1 MNAEDGQIVAKV
13 DGVGCSE
20 RSASIAVLLLRT
32 SLFWMLATASF
43 TSVHA
48 QGVTTIS
55 NGGFEIPEVQ
65 SLQIAAGSTNL
76 PGWTVEGSGLAV
88 TLVRT
93 GYGESPYQGQQFLL
107 FDNGVDSANSEP
119 SDSIS
124 QTIATTVG
132 QTYAVTYAV
141 VQPDSPGVFE
151 ASAVASDGSVLSTND
166 YAVQAAEFYEWTL
179 YQLFFTATTTN
190 TTLTFVD
197 LAATAADEGDAIPMG
212 LDDVSIAAVVAPP
225 TITEALSNETV
236 AVGTVV
242 TFSASATA
250 AGAMTIQWYYE
261 TSAIQGATNTSL
273 TVTADQSAEGFYTA
287 TFTDAGGPS
296 STSCLLKLDNNILI
310 NGGFEAPPAPDGGA
324 YGPGG
329 NPLPGWTIL
338 DGIIYLC
345 YNPPPNPGSGFPTAY
360 QGNQFIAFNEG
371 GMSFGGS
378 LAQTFQTTLDQSYTV
393 SFAVGGG
400 SDSGSDDNLGAT
412 ITSAS
417 GSVLSQTNCV
427 AIDGW
432 VPNQMSF
439 IATTT
444 NTTVTF
450 ADEEPGGGPG
460 RTLALDAVTVAKSSS
475 LLGISTGTNEVILS
489 WPATSEGFHLE
500 TTGSIGT
507 NWVAFSATLVTNSGS
522 VTATVL
528 LSPTTSFFRL
538 KYP

>member
-1 MNAEDGQIVAKV
+1 MMAEMSKLQV
-13 DGVGCSE
+13 DFVQFALRGKGL
-20 RSASIAVLLLRT
+20 VLFFAAACFTR
-32 SLFWMLATASF
+32 LF
-43 TSVHA
+43 A

-55 NGGFEIPEVQ
+55 NGGFEMPEVQ
-65 SLQIAAGSTNL
+65 SLQIGAGSTDL
-76 PGWTVEGSGLAV
+76 PGWTVEGSGLPV

-93 GYGESPYQGQQFLL
+93 GYGVSPYQGQQFLL
-107 FDNGVDSANSEP
+107 FDNGVNSANSEP

-124 QTIATTVG
+124 QTIATSVG

-166 YAVQAAEFYEWTL
+166 YAVQASEFYEWTL

-197 LAATAADEGDAIPMG
+197 LASTAADEGDAIPMG
-212 LDDVSIAAVVAPP
+212 LDDVSIAAAIAPP

-242 TFSASATA
+242 TFSASASA
-250 AGAMTIQWYYE
+250 AGPMTIQWYYE
-261 TSAIQGATNTSL
+261 SSPIQGATNTSL
-273 TVTADQSAEGFYTA
+273 TVTAAESAEGFYTA

-310 NGGFEAPPAPDGGA
+310 NGGFEAPLQ
-324 YGPGG
+324 PGG
-329 NPLPGWTIL
+329 NPLPGWTSLNISL
-338 DGIIYLC
+338 Y

-360 QGNQFIAFNEG
+360 QGNQFIAFNWG
-371 GMSFGGS
+371 GMSFGGMI
-378 LAQTFQTTLDQSYTV
+378 AQTFQTTLNQSYTV
-393 SFAVGGG
+393 SFAVGGAVDAG
-400 SDSGSDDNLGAT
+400 RGANLGAT
-412 ITSAS
+412 VTSAT

-427 AIDGW
+427 PIDGW
-432 VPNQMSF
+432 VLYQMSI

-444 NTTVTF
+444 NTTLTF
-450 ADEEPGGGPG
+450 TDGPG
-460 RTLALDAVTVAKSSS
+460 MATLALDAITVAVSSP

-500 TTGSIGT
+500 TTASMDT
-507 NWVAFSATLVTNSGS
+507 NWVVFPATLVTNSNN
-522 VTATVL
+522 VTARVPV
-528 LSPTTSFFRL
+528 SPTSSFFRL
-538 KYP
+538 ATH